1 MRDLPTHRNGTR
13 TGTGMGN
20 GGRIIIVIPQEIKV
34 KARG

>member
-13 TGTGMGN
+13 TGTGN